1 MLAKS
6 LCNLYNNNIKKKSQ
20 HSGDYASDQGTIIAI
35 IKSKANTA
43 GNVGHSSGW
52 CIPDTNGNEIKTVM

>member
-20 HSGDYASDQGTIIAI
+20 HSGDYASDQGMIIAI
-35 IKSKANTA
+35 IKGKANIA
-43 GNVGHSSGW
+43 RKVGHSSG
-52 CIPDTNGNEIKTVM
+52 CVSLMQMKKI